1 MRFILK
7 KVIVV
12 ADFFLIYQTVE
23 KKMEENLAVI
33 VRVRPPLDNEIIL
46 DQCVEV
52 AHISG
57 NKNAIKLRTKNHNI
71 TCGYDSVMG
80 PDSTQCD
87 VYQQVRPVVDAVCN
101 GINAT
106 IFAYG
111 QTGSGKTHTMLGTH
125 LEETLSREGE
135 IEWTA
140 DDVNEEYGIIPSKN
154 NFFDFTSLYTI
165 FFLLFFVI
173 LIVICDHSFYQS
185 INCNGTFFF

>member
-1 MRFILK
+1 
-7 KVIVV
+7 
-12 ADFFLIYQTVE
+12 
-23 KKMEENLAVI
+23 MEENLAVI

-140 DDVNEEYGIIPSKN
+140 DDVNEEYGIIPSKQL
-154 NFFDFTSLYTI
+154 FFDFTSLLYTYI
-165 FFLLFFVI
+165 FFLFCFVI
-173 LIVICDHSFYQS
+173 LIVLCLSFLLSKHILQRYL
-185 INCNGTFFF
+185 CFFFLTTFSFFF

>member
-1 MRFILK
+1 MRFIL

>member
-1 MRFILK
+1 
-7 KVIVV
+7 
-12 ADFFLIYQTVE
+12 
-23 KKMEENLAVI
+23 MEENLAVI

-111 QTGSGKTHTMLGTH
+111 RTGSGKTHTMLGTH

-140 DDVNEEYGIIPSKN
+140 DDVNEEYGIIPSKQL
-154 NFFDFTSLYTI
+154 FFDFTSLLYTYI
-165 FFLLFFVI
+165 FFLFCFVI
-173 LIVICDHSFYQS
+173 LIVLCLSFLLSKHILQRYL
-185 INCNGTFFF
+185 